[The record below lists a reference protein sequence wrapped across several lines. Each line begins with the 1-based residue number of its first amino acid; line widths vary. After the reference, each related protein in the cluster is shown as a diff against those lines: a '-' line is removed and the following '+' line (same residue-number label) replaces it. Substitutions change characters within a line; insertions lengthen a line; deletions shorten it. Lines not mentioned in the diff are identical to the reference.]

1 MSDVNRREFL
11 VQAAGALG
19 AVTILPAVLPAAMI
33 LADALPVAVIG
44 CGRQGRA
51 MLDELQ
57 KLTAAKVVAVCDS
70 DAKALAQ
77 GQRRAP
83 EAKAYATHKELIE
96 KEKGLKA
103 VFIATPTHEH
113 KQIALDLIAAGINVY
128 CEAPLAHTVEDSRA
142 IAAAALGSKVIFAAG
157 LEGRSNP
164 VYQLARTFFRSE
176 AVRDLV
182 ALRAHQFQKTSWRIP
197 ASDAARD
204 KVLNW
209 RLDEAVS
216 LGLPGEWG
224 THQFDVASW
233 YRNHY
238 PTSVRGSG
246 KVAAY
251 DDGRKIADS
260 VVCEFAY
267 ADGLK
272 LIYESSLGSSFQGKH
287 EVFNGTNATIKLSW
301 SHAWMFNEADAPTQ
315 GWQVYANK
323 QQFHKEEGIT
333 LIAGATKLA
342 EQGKLKD
349 GVGLPETSL
358 YYAMADFL
366 KSVGEGK
373 AVVTGAEVGH
383 KATVLGIAAAKAV
396 RDGATV
402 EITADMLK
410 V

>member
-19 AVTILPAVLPAAMI
+19 AVAILPAVLPAAMI

-70 DAKALAQ
+70 DPKALAQ

-83 EAKAYATHKELIE
+83 EAKAYATHTELIE
-96 KEKGLKA
+96 KEKGVKG

-182 ALRAHQFQKTSWRIP
+182 ALRAHQFQKISWRSP
-197 ASDAARD
+197 GDAS
-204 KVLNW
+204 KNW
-209 RLDEAVS
+209 KLDEAVS

-233 YRNHY
+233 YRNQY

-251 DDGRKIADS
+251 DDGRKVADS

-373 AVVTGAEVGH
+373 AVVAGAEVGH

-402 EITADMLK
+402 EITAEMLK